1 MWRRSLITAPLH
13 GWAAVWPEHEK
24 EATMTML
31 RTRSSR
37 SAALVFALCIALLLA
52 GMGTREAL
60 AADGNNHAQ
69 RLGQEFCD
77 AWTSHDAD
85 RVVALF
91 TENAVYEDVPFGL
104 KATGSELQTFAQD
117 FFLAVPDVRV
127 ECVSIE
133 ERGGHGSIEWV
144 FSGTDVGIFKT
155 GKPFSLRAASV
166 FDSRGGKITRNVDYY
181 DAATFMR
188 QVGVLP

>member
-1 MWRRSLITAPLH
+1 
-13 GWAAVWPEHEK
+13 
-24 EATMTML
+24 MTRL
-31 RTRSSR
+31 RTRPNVSVALAL
-37 SAALVFALCIALLLA
+37 AACVALLLA
-52 GMGTREAL
+52 GMGSQEAF
-60 AADGNNHAQ
+60 AAGGNNHNQ

-91 TENAVYEDVPFGL
+91 TKDAVYEDVPFGL
-104 KATGSELQTFAQD
+104 KATGSELQAFARD

-127 ECVSIE
+127 ECVSVE
-133 ERGGHGSIEWV
+133 ERGGHGSIEWI

-155 GKPFSLRAASV
+155 GKPFSLRAVSV
-166 FDSRGGKITRNVDYY
+166 FDTRGGKIARNVDYY

-188 QVGVLP
+188 QVGMLP